1 MENMKQFEI
10 SNSVRKELSNYLNTH
25 NSLEKMKTFFWTK
38 KDLMME
44 FINMRLNAGDKKGK
58 N

>member
-1 MENMKQFEI
+1 
-10 SNSVRKELSNYLNTH
+10 
-25 NSLEKMKTFFWTK
+25 MKTFFWTK

-44 FINMRLNAGDKKGK
+44 FINMRLAAGDKKGK

>member
-1 MENMKQFEI
+1 
-10 SNSVRKELSNYLNTH
+10 
-25 NSLEKMKTFFWTK
+25 MKTFFWTK

-44 FINMRLNAGDKKGK
+44 FINMRLAAGDKKDK